1 LFVEWA
7 KLMDEQDERLRGTPR
22 GEARRKSPLEML
34 IESIED
40 VLARFEG
47 SDLFAVIGPNPFN
60 VNPRHRFQ
68 PELDYHNDIKLLK
81 SQLGSLREILA
92 SLEW

>member
-1 LFVEWA
+1 
-7 KLMDEQDERLRGTPR
+7 
-22 GEARRKSPLEML
+22 ML

-47 SDLFAVIGPNPFN
+47 SELFAVIGPNPFN
-60 VNPRHRFQ
+60 AGPYRRFQ
-68 PELDYHNDIKLLK
+68 PEADYRHDVKLLK
-81 SQLGSLREILA
+81 SQLGSLQEILA